1 MRKMLKITAAG
12 ALVVVLAGCAQN
24 CTTISSISNKGDSV
38 GSGFGGQVG
47 ISTSASRLAGDLM
60 NGKVQFTNKT
70 SDPQKFQYK
79 FEWFTSDG
87 FSQGENTPWQPVE
100 LYPHMSKVVS
110 AVAPN
115 TNATNFKILICQ
127 H

>member
-1 MRKMLKITAAG
+1 MKKILQITAVG
-12 ALVVVLAGCAQN
+12 AVVVLLAGCAQN
-24 CTTISSISNKGDSV
+24 CTTISSVINGGGIV
-38 GSGFGGQVG
+38 GSGFGGHVG
-47 ISTSASRLAGDLM
+47 ISTRESRLAGDLM

-79 FEWFTSDG
+79 FEWFTADG

-127 H
+127 K